1 MTVVADASILIG
13 LSSIGQLSL
22 LRERFSE
29 GVLVPPAVWK
39 EVVEQGWERPGSRE
53 VAEADWITVHD
64 VTALDI
70 VRLLQP
76 ELDEGETEAIALAH
90 QLGAKIVLLDERD
103 ARRAAKRLGLHA
115 LGTIG
120 VLIWGKQ
127 TGKLASL
134 RDALDALQ
142 SQASFRFSRQLY
154 EQALREV
161 GEM

>member
-1 MTVVADASILIG
+1 M
-13 LSSIGQLSL
+13 
-22 LRERFSE
+22 
-29 GVLVPPAVWK
+29 
-39 EVVEQGWERPGSRE
+39 
-53 VAEADWITVHD
+53 AEADWITVHD

-76 ELDEGETEAIALAH
+76 ELDTEGETEAIALAH

-142 SQASFRFSRQLY
+142 SQASYFLADGFMRDSTPMRQ
-154 EQALREV
+154 V